1 MRGPH
6 RRSRN
11 DSLALSNQQI
21 ERYSRQIILPQVG
34 GRGQERIL
42 AARVAILGEIADL
55 ESPLAYLVGAG
66 VGTILLDAFGDNDNA
81 RRGYLIEQ
89 MMDLNPEVKIELSA
103 PGWSGCDL
111 ALMLIGSARARN
123 AAEAVNSE
131 SPRTA
136 TIAARLDNPGAIV
149 VTLARPPCL
158 ACAGDALM
166 AFGTRGENAELIK
179 MVATTEALKYLIQPA
194 AEGTIIRFSGLSS
207 GASELGSR
215 PDCMICT
222 DSRPRT
228 AQK

>member
-1 MRGPH
+1 
-6 RRSRN
+6 
-11 DSLALSNQQI
+11 LALSNEQI

-34 GRGQERIL
+34 GRGQERLL
-42 AARVAILGEIADL
+42 AARIAILGEIADL

-66 VGTILLDAFGDNDNA
+66 VGTILLNAFGDCA
-81 RRGYLIEQ
+81 RRSYLIGQ
-89 MMDLNPEVKIELSA
+89 MRDLNPEVKVALTA
-103 PGWSGCDL
+103 PGWSGCEL
-111 ALMLIGSARARN
+111 TLMLIGSAQARN

-136 TIAARLDNPGAIV
+136 KIAARLDSPGAIV
-149 VTLARPPCL
+149 ITPSRPPCL

-166 AFGTRGENAELIK
+166 TFGTRSENAELVK

-194 AEGTIIRFSGLSS
+194 AEGAIIKFSGLSS
-207 GASELGSR
+207 GASQLRSR